1 MKAEIVRIGG
11 DSEDN
16 SFFDASVDIETDINF
31 PPVQENATNK
41 LFPEATNYTIGQRG
55 RALFAAFDVSLSK
68 SLRRSSPDVDSRTRN
83 YRGCR

>member
-55 RALFAAFDVSLSK
+55 QSAIRR
-68 SLRRSSPDVDSRTRN
+68 LRRESFQKSQTIIP
-83 YRGCR
+83 

>member
-55 RALFAAFDVSLSK
+55 S
-68 SLRRSSPDVDSRTRN
+68 
-83 YRGCR
+83 